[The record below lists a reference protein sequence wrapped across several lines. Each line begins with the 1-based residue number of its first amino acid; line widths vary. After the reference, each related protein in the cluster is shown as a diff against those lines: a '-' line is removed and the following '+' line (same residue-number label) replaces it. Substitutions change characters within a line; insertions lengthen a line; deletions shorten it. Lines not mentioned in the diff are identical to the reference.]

1 MPQLGP
7 QTERPICLNWVNLL
21 MVTRIGQYYAPP
33 FQGSRGVAQV
43 HPISP
48 TIFNVVVDAV
58 IQNWVALGTG
68 KEAIPDGLREL

>member
-1 MPQLGP
+1 
-7 QTERPICLNWVNLL
+7 
-21 MVTRIGQYYAPP
+21 MVAQVVQYYAPP

-68 KEAIPDGLREL
+68 KEAVPDGLREI